1 MKRILVIAVL
11 AVAVAVTTFALS
23 QMLGQEA
30 ASSGSAA
37 QEVKDLVNQWD
48 EAFMRRDTAALDR
61 ILADDFTYTDSSGAV
76 LDRTQY
82 MMSLIKSPDIA
93 IQQSYTS
100 EDVNVRV
107 YGDTAVVTGRSSV
120 KGRSRGKAQF
130 LPGQYRFTDV
140 WVKRQGRWQA
150 VATQGTSIAQQ

>member
-23 QMLGQEA
+23 QMLGQKA

-48 EAFMRRDTAALDR
+48 EAFVRRDTAALDR

-93 IQQSYTS
+93 LQ
-100 EDVNVRV
+100 
-107 YGDTAVVTGRSSV
+107 
-120 KGRSRGKAQF
+120 
-130 LPGQYRFTDV
+130 
-140 WVKRQGRWQA
+140 
-150 VATQGTSIAQQ
+150 